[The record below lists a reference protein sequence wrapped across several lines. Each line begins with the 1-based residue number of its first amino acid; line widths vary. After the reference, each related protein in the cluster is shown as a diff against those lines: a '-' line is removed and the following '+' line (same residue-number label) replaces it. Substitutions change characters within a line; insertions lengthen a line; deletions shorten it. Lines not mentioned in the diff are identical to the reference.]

1 LRPQLQSNNHA
12 LGIVKAYFFVSSP
25 RMIPEISAFV
35 RKAVRTG
42 GLKRGNHQSHP
53 EIVALTVFISMRD
66 EVHLHQLLFVCK
78 TSVGSTD

>member
-1 LRPQLQSNNHA
+1 
-12 LGIVKAYFFVSSP
+12 
-25 RMIPEISAFV
+25 MIPEISAFV

-66 EVHLHQLLFVCK
+66 EVHLHRCYLFARPRLDLLIEAK
-78 TSVGSTD
+78 